1 MASAKQEDVF
11 AGIILG
17 GAMNFTDAIKFVLI
31 LNYANF
37 GDRSG
42 LREFWFFALLNLLV
56 VVAFWIITSIVSA
69 LSFLVM
75 IYGLAV
81 AIPAIALAV
90 RRLHDTGK
98 PGWWVLIAVTIIGL
112 VPLIYWFA
120 QPSEPNDNQ
129 YGPQPAA

>member
-1 MASAKQEDVF
+1 
-11 AGIILG
+11 
-17 GAMNFTDAIKFVLI
+17 MNFTDAIKFVLI

-56 VVAFWIITSIVSA
+56 VVAFWIITSIISA